1 VAGFVARRIVA
12 LVPLLLLVSIII
24 FAFVLLLGGNPAREL
39 AGGLNA
45 PESRVQDIS
54 AELHLDEPF
63 FERYGRWLGDAVQG
77 DLGESLFSGREVT
90 SEIQNRFPV
99 TVSVAFGAIVFAIL
113 IGIPLGIAAG
123 TRPGSVVDR
132 AITFGSSL
140 GIAIPDF
147 FIATALVVLLAV
159 ENDVLPAI
167 HYVDFADSPLE
178 WAEHLLMPWI
188 ALGLALAATLARQVR
203 GSVIDV
209 MSQEYVRTARA
220 TGLRERRVIGK
231 HALKNALTPA
241 VTILGLQIGYLLGGT
256 IIIEYIFSLPG
267 LGTYLIVEGF
277 GRTDLPVIQGGVLVI
292 ATVFLLVN
300 LVVDIVYG
308 VLNPKVRA
316 T

>member
-1 VAGFVARRIVA
+1 MLGFVARRIGA
-12 LVPLLLLVSIII
+12 LVPLLLLVSLII

-99 TVSVAFGAIVFAIL
+99 TLSVALGAIVVALL
-113 IGIPLGIAAG
+113 IGVPLGIVAG

-132 AITFGSSL
+132 MITFGSSL

-147 FIATALVVLLAV
+147 FIATALVVVLAV

-167 HYVDFADSPLE
+167 GYVDFAESPLE
-178 WAEHLLMPWI
+178 WAEKLLMPWI
-188 ALGLALAATLARQVR
+188 ALGIALAATLARQVR

>member
-1 VAGFVARRIVA
+1 
-12 LVPLLLLVSIII
+12 
-24 FAFVLLLGGNPAREL
+24 
-39 AGGLNA
+39 
-45 PESRVQDIS
+45 
-54 AELHLDEPF
+54 
-63 FERYGRWLGDAVQG
+63 
-77 DLGESLFSGREVT
+77 
-90 SEIQNRFPV
+90 
-99 TVSVAFGAIVFAIL
+99 
-113 IGIPLGIAAG
+113 
-123 TRPGSVVDR
+123 
-132 AITFGSSL
+132 
-140 GIAIPDF
+140 
-147 FIATALVVLLAV
+147 
-159 ENDVLPAI
+159 
-167 HYVDFADSPLE
+167 
-178 WAEHLLMPWI
+178 MPWI

>member
-1 VAGFVARRIVA
+1 MLGFVARRIVA

-90 SEIQNRFPV
+90 GEIQNRFPV
-99 TVSVAFGAIVFAIL
+99 TLSVALGAIVFAIL
-113 IGIPLGIAAG
+113 IGIPLGIVAG

-132 AITFGSSL
+132 VITFGSSL

-167 HYVDFADSPLE
+167 GYVDFAESPLE
-178 WAEHLLMPWI
+178 WAEKLLMPWI
-188 ALGLALAATLARQVR
+188 ALGIALAATLARQVR

-209 MSQEYVRTARA
+209 MGQEYVRTARA

-308 VLNPKVRA
+308 VLNPKVR
-316 T
+316 TT

>member
-1 VAGFVARRIVA
+1 MLGFVARRIVA

-90 SEIQNRFPV
+90 GEIQNRFPV
-99 TVSVAFGAIVFAIL
+99 TLSVALGAIVFAIL
-113 IGIPLGIAAG
+113 IGIPLGIVAG

-132 AITFGSSL
+132 VITFGSSL

-167 HYVDFADSPLE
+167 GYVDFAESPLE
-178 WAEHLLMPWI
+178 WAEKLLMPWI
-188 ALGLALAATLARQVR
+188 ALGIALAATLARQVR

-209 MSQEYVRTARA
+209 MGQEYVRTARA